1 MTGIEGK
8 SPKLR
13 VAVLVS
19 GGGTNL
25 QALIDRSVKG
35 DLNAEIVAVASDR
48 GDAYGLVR
56 AARAG
61 IPHNVVDYGS
71 ILKGHGIGA
80 SAEAGPVDLVEL
92 DAAQKIL
99 RIADTATRLER
110 LRRLVCAEQQLIGVL
125 DRHEPDLICLAG
137 FMRLISPYFIRHYNR
152 DNAWRIL
159 NIHPAL
165 LPAFPGQHGYEDTFS
180 HGCRWGGITVHFVDE
195 GEDTGPVIAQAVY
208 PVWPDDSLETIR
220 RRGLSLEYEIYAQC
234 IRWLAAG
241 QVHVDTTSPRPK
253 TIITDSNY
261 PDILES
267 WTIKAFQDRS
277 RKAE

>member
-1 MTGIEGK
+1 MVIDGK
-8 SPKLR
+8 SRNLR

-25 QALIDRSVKG
+25 QALIDRSVRG
-35 DLNAEIVAVASDR
+35 DLSAEIVAVASDR

-56 AARAG
+56 AAKAG
-61 IPHNVVDYGS
+61 IPHHVVDYGA
-71 ILKGHGIGA
+71 ILKGRDDKV
-80 SAEAGPVDLVEL
+80 STEACPADLVEL

-99 RIADTATRLER
+99 RIADTAARLDR
-110 LRRLVCAEQQLIGVL
+110 LRRLVNAEHRLIGVL

-165 LPAFPGQHGYEDTFS
+165 LPAFPGRHGYEDTLS
-180 HGCRWGGITVHFVDE
+180 YGCRWGGITVHFVDE
-195 GEDTGPVIAQAVY
+195 GEDTGPVIAQAAY
-208 PVWPDDSLETIR
+208 PIWADDTLETVR
-220 RRGLSLEYEIYAQC
+220 NRGLSLEYEVYAQC
-234 IRWLAAG
+234 IRWIAADM
-241 QVHVDTTSPRPK
+241 VHIDTTTPRTR
-253 TIITDSNY
+253 TIITDPGY

-267 WTIKAFQDRS
+267 WTAKAFQDRS

>member
-25 QALIDRSVKG
+25 QALIDRSVRG
-35 DLNAEIVAVASDR
+35 DLNAQIVAVASDR
-48 GDAYGLVR
+48 SDAYGLVR

-61 IPHNVVDYGS
+61 IPHHVVDYGS

-80 SAEAGPVDLVEL
+80 LKEAAPADLVEL
-92 DAAQKIL
+92 DAAQKFL
-99 RIADTATRLER
+99 RIADTAARLER
-110 LRRLVCAEQQLIGVL
+110 LRRLVSAEQQLISAL

-137 FMRLISPYFIRHYNR
+137 FMRLVSPHFIRHYNR
-152 DNAWRIL
+152 DNSWRIL

-180 HGCRWGGITVHFVDE
+180 HGCRWGGVTVHFVDE

-220 RRGLSLEYEIYAQC
+220 ERGLSLEYEVYAQC

-241 QVHVDTTSPRPK
+241 QVRVGTASPRPK
-253 TIITDSNY
+253 TIITDPDY
-261 PDILES
+261 PQILES
-267 WTIKAFQDRS
+267 WTVKAFQDRP
-277 RKAE
+277 RKVQ